1 MILSILVTNLFQSR
15 GKGRQKILKVPPRGS
30 PIKKIKKTVRYSRL
44 QQTTE
49 RLLNCAC
56 VPSVDGRF
64 LTVHK
69 NTFKSITY
77 LLFLLPNENA
87 YLPWWR
93 PVHGLAGPVD
103 LRWGRR
109 DRGR

>member
-1 MILSILVTNLFQSR
+1 MILSILVTNLFQSL

-77 LLFLLPNENA
+77 LLLLFLLPNEKG
-87 YLPWWR
+87 LPALVEACSWSC
-93 PVHGLAGPVD
+93 GPC
-103 LRWGRR
+103 GS
-109 DRGR
+109 